1 VFKYTLNTGNVVGS
15 KATSRARGSSIVVAS
30 CSVIVD
36 DMTKHTHATGQECED
51 KLLRGGL
58 IETGCWL
65 TEHAELELEPK
76 QRTGASTRS

>member
-1 VFKYTLNTGNVVGS
+1 
-15 KATSRARGSSIVVAS
+15 
-30 CSVIVD
+30 
-36 DMTKHTHATGQECED
+36 MTKHTHATGQECED